1 MAEAIVAGHLC
12 LDIIPLFKAGQD
24 KRMAAYLS
32 PGQLTEVGPAT
43 LDTGGAVSNTGINLH
58 RLGISTLMMGKIS
71 DDLWGQAIL
80 DIVNSHGPELA
91 QGMILVPGE
100 VTSYTV
106 VIDPPAVDR
115 AFLHYSGA
123 NETFGVDDVR
133 YDLLDQA
140 RLFHF
145 GYPPLMN
152 QLLAGEGAGLTEMFR
167 RAKEQ
172 GVTTSLDLT
181 MPDKTGPS
189 SRVDWRSVSSKALRY
204 VDLFVPSVP
213 ELLYMLHREQFDT
226 LMARPGSIP
235 VHEALATEEIDSL
248 AKEALTM
255 GPSIV
260 LLKAGTRGML
270 LRTAPLRANLGRGA
284 PADRDRWSNR
294 QMWVTCFRPDTVAS
308 SVGTGDAAI
317 AGFLAAMLRGGDPA
331 LALNVASATGAS
343 CVEVSGALGGVQSWE
358 STLARIRA
366 GWARLPLNLDQPGW
380 VWDEEHAVW
389 LGPLDQTADPTR
401 FALG

>member
-1 MAEAIVAGHLC
+1 
-12 LDIIPLFKAGQD
+12 
-24 KRMAAYLS
+24 
-32 PGQLTEVGPAT
+32 
-43 LDTGGAVSNTGINLH
+43 
-58 RLGISTLMMGKIS
+58 
-71 DDLWGQAIL
+71 
-80 DIVNSHGPELA
+80 
-91 QGMILVPGE
+91 MILVPGE

-115 AFLHYSGA
+115 AFLHYAGT
-123 NETFGVDDVR
+123 NETFGVEDVR
-133 YDLLDQA
+133 YDLLGQA

-145 GYPPLMN
+145 GYPPLMS
-152 QLLAGEGAGLTEMFR
+152 QLLAGEGAGLTEMFH

-181 MPDKTGPS
+181 MPDKTGAA
-189 SRVDWRSVSSKALRY
+189 SRVDWRSLLGKTLRY

-213 ELLYMLHREQFDT
+213 ELLYMLQRERFDA
-226 LMARPGSIP
+226 LMARTDSIP
-235 VHEALATEEIDSL
+235 VHEALTTEEIDAL
-248 AKEALTM
+248 AKEALAM

-270 LRTAPLRANLGRGA
+270 LRTDPLRADMGRGA
-284 PADRDRWSNR
+284 PADQDSWSNR
-294 QMWVTCFRPDTVAS
+294 QMWAPCFRPDTVAS

-317 AGFLAAMLRGGDPA
+317 AGFLAAMLRGVDPA
-331 LALNVASATGAS
+331 LALNVASAAGAC

-366 GWARLPLNLDQPGW
+366 GWARLLLNLDQPGW
-380 VWDEEHAVW
+380 VWDEELAVW
-389 LGPLDQTADPTR
+389 LGPHDQTAAPTQ